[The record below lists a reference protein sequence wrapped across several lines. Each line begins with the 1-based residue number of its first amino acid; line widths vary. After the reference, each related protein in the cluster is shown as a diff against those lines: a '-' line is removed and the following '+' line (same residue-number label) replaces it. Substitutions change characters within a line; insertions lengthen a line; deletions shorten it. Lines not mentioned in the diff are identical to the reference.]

1 MSKELEAINAYIDH
15 QQNKINELV
24 QEVMMLE
31 TRNNIL
37 IKDVEEL
44 KNINKK
50 YEDEIDAMSFHR
62 DGVSTLV
69 TDSNFKTRNETID
82 NLAPNNF
89 DDNKTRVS
97 GHDFTKMTM
106 LRRD

>member
-1 MSKELEAINAYIDH
+1 MANANEAIEEYIAH

-37 IKDVEEL
+37 NKEVEEL
-44 KNINKK
+44 RNINKK
-50 YEDEIDAMSFHR
+50 YEDEIDAIRFKR

-69 TDSNFKTRNETID
+69 TDSNYTTRNETEDSNIPQ
-82 NLAPNNF
+82 NLNVKKISGKDFSNN
-89 DDNKTRVS
+89 
-97 GHDFTKMTM
+97 ML
-106 LRRD
+106 LRRE

>member
-31 TRNNIL
+31 TKNNIL
-37 IKDVEEL
+37 IKELEEH
-44 KNINKK
+44 KNINKM

-69 TDSNFKTRNETID
+69 TDSNFKTRNETIE
-82 NLAPNNF
+82 PIEPI
-89 DDNKTRVS
+89 DNKTRLS
-97 GHDFTKMTM
+97 GSDFTKMTM
-106 LRRD
+106 LRRE

>member
-1 MSKELEAINAYIDH
+1 MANANEAIEEYIAH

-37 IKDVEEL
+37 DKEVKEL
-44 KNINKK
+44 RNINKK
-50 YEDEIDAMSFHR
+50 YEDEIDAIRFKR

-69 TDSNFKTRNETID
+69 TDQNYTTRNETEDSNIPLNSNVKKISGKD
-82 NLAPNNF
+82 FSNN
-89 DDNKTRVS
+89 
-97 GHDFTKMTM
+97 ML
-106 LRRD
+106 LRRE

>member
-31 TRNNIL
+31 TKNNIL
-37 IKDVEEL
+37 IKELEEL
-44 KNINKK
+44 KNINKM

-69 TDSNFKTRNETID
+69 TDSNFKTRNETIE
-82 NLAPNNF
+82 PIEPI
-89 DDNKTRVS
+89 DNKTRLS
-97 GHDFTKMTM
+97 GSDFTKMIM
-106 LRRD
+106 LMRE